1 MFETHLHTTSPGTF
15 DDRWYQA
22 EAEQAIFDYFDN
34 GGRGNPVVAMPTGT
48 GKSVVIANFLRRVYR
63 NWPTQRVMMLTHVKE
78 LIAQNAAKVRMIW
91 PTAPLGI
98 YSAGLKQRDLML
110 PITFGGVMS
119 VKKII
124 RQFGH
129 IDLLLID
136 ECHLLSPEDD
146 TVYQAIIAELLA
158 INPYLKVI
166 GFTAT
171 PYRMKQGLIT
181 DGGIFTDI
189 CYDITGY
196 ESFNRLVAEGYLA
209 PLIPKRTEV
218 EIDLSNVGVV
228 GGEYNQKAAN
238 AATDTDEV
246 TWSACKEM
254 VDLGQNRGS
263 WLIFASSIENAEHVA
278 GCLQNFGINA
288 ASSHSKLKDKENDD
302 RKDAFLGGQ
311 LRALVNMGKF
321 TTGFDHP
328 PIDLIGMLRATLSPG
343 LWVQMLGRG
352 TRPAPWAG
360 KLNCLVLDFA
370 GNSKRLG
377 PINDPVLPRKP
388 GKGGGDAPV
397 RICDVCSAYNHP
409 RVRFCCNCGNEFEF
423 NSKLVHTASKIEV
436 MRSDVVPQIEYLNVS
451 RVLYNLHEK
460 RGASGELLSPPSIK
474 VTYICGFQ
482 MFNEWV
488 CLEHPGMAG
497 KRGRDWWRQRMGN
510 EPPDSTYEALL
521 SVRNARVPS
530 KIRVHLN
537 KKFPE
542 ILGHEF

>member
-1 MFETHLHTTSPGTF
+1 MFETALHSTTSTSF
-15 DDRWYQA
+15 EDRWYQV

-63 NWPTQRVMMLTHVKE
+63 YWPTQRIMMLTHVKE
-78 LIAQNAAKVRMIW
+78 LIAQNAAKVRLIW

-98 YSAGLKQRDLML
+98 YSAGLKQKDLML

-119 VKKII
+119 VKNVI

-189 CYDITGY
+189 CYDITDF
-196 ESFNRLVAEGYLA
+196 ESFNRLVAEGYIS
-209 PLIPKRTEV
+209 PLIAKRTDI
-218 EIDLSNVGVV
+218 EIDLSNVGVR
-228 GGEYNQKAAN
+228 GSEYNSKALDAV
-238 AATDTDEV
+238 TDTDEV
-246 TWSACKEM
+246 TYAACKEM
-254 VDLGQNRGS
+254 VELGHNRGS
-263 WLIFASSIENAEHVA
+263 WLIFASSIKNTEHVA
-278 GCLQNFGINA
+278 GMLQSFGINA
-288 ASSHSKLKDKENDD
+288 AASHSKLKDNDE
-302 RKDAFLGGQ
+302 RVEAFKNGE

-352 TRPAPWAG
+352 TRPAPWSG

-370 GNSKRLG
+370 GNTKRLG

-397 RICDVCSAYNHP
+397 RICECCSAYNHA
-409 RVRFCCNCGNEFEF
+409 RAQFCCNCGNEFSF
-423 NSKLVHTASKIEV
+423 TSKLVKTASTHEV
-436 MRSDVVPQIEYLNVS
+436 MRGDDPIIEYLPVS

-460 RGASGELLSPPSIK
+460 RSPTSGELLSPPSIR
-474 VTYICGFQ
+474 VSYICGIQ

-497 KRGRDWWRQRMGN
+497 KRARDWWRQRMGE
-510 EPPDSTYEALL
+510 EPPTSTYEALN
-521 SVRNARVPS
+521 SVQRARVPS

-537 KKFPE
+537 KKYPE
-542 ILGHEF
+542 ILNYEF